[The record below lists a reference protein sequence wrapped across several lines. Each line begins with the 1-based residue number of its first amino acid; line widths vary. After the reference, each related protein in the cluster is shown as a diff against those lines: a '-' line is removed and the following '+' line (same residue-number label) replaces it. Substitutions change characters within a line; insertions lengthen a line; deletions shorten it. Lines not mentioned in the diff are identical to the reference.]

1 MKYSL
6 VVMMMVVVL
15 AAITGPATMAVFL
28 TAVFN
33 MKPVAEAPAEPA
45 LPDNW
50 SHRSKRHL
58 ILPVKLP

>member
-33 MKPVAEAPAEPA
+33 MKPVAVAPAEPA
-45 LPDNW
+45 LPDN
-50 SHRSKRHL
+50 
-58 ILPVKLP
+58 